1 MRSTSRSSSPGWVVA
16 AAGLLVALLPFFHL
30 HAAEREEFFV
40 FIAFVALGEL
50 FEVTLGVQRHSLGLA
65 PGLGFML
72 LHHSV
77 PQTAVVYAMGA
88 ACSLLARGAA
98 RRPARLD
105 EASKRVLLVVSTAAI
120 YVGVAAI
127 APSAIETQTGVEIS
141 KVGLGVMAIALLLGE
156 PLLAATRARL
166 HNRLPFW
173 PSLRGQVQV
182 TVGVNLSV
190 VSVGA
195 LLALS
200 YPSLKLWSLPLFIAP
215 LAATQYAFRQLQ
227 FIRTS
232 YLQTVEG
239 LSKVPE
245 FAGLSPE
252 GHADQVAGLATEI
265 AAAFGMSENEV
276 TEIRYAALLHDI
288 GRIKIDSVSGENL
301 TRQDLAAAGAGI
313 IEETGHFP
321 RVGQM
326 IRLQYDPYRR
336 RGEDFSPE
344 VPLGAKIIKV
354 ASTFDELMTAAGPM
368 GNAWDVLERLHLDT
382 AYEYDPRVIQALM
395 RVLERRG
402 DI

>member
-1 MRSTSRSSSPGWVVA
+1 MRLTSWSRSPGPVVA
-16 AAGLLVALLPFFHL
+16 AAGLLAGLLPFFHL

-65 PGLGFML
+65 PGLGFVL
-72 LHHSV
+72 LQHSA
-77 PQTAVVYAMGA
+77 PQTAVVYAVGA
-88 ACSLLARGAA
+88 ACALLIRRVVG
-98 RRPARLD
+98 RPARLD
-105 EASKRVLLVVSTAAI
+105 EASKRVLLVVATGAI
-120 YVGVAAI
+120 YVGVAAL

-141 KVGLGVMAIALLLGE
+141 KVGLGVMVVALLLGE
-156 PLLAATRARL
+156 PLLHASRARFRD
-166 HNRLPFW
+166 RLPFW

-182 TVGVNLSV
+182 TGGVHLSV
-190 VSVGA
+190 VSVSA

-200 YPSLKLWSLPLFIAP
+200 YPSLKLWSLPLFLAP

-227 FIRTS
+227 FIRNT
-232 YLQTVEG
+232 YLQTVTG
-239 LSKVPE
+239 LSRVPE
-245 FAGLSPE
+245 LAGLSAD
-252 GHADQVAGLATEI
+252 GHAERVERLATQI
-265 AAAFGMSENEV
+265 ASELGMSENEK
-276 TEIRYAALLHDI
+276 TEVEYASLLHDI
-288 GRIKIDSVSGENL
+288 GRIKVDSIHSEDL

-326 IRLQYDPYRR
+326 IRLQYAPYRR
-336 RGEDFSPE
+336 RGEDFSRE

-354 ASTFDELMTAAGPM
+354 ASAFDELLEAAGPSPK
-368 GNAWDVLERLHLDT
+368 AWDVLERLHLDT
-382 AYEYDPRVIQALM
+382 AYEYDPKVLQALM